1 MTRALRPWIPALIWA
16 AAIFVMSSLPG
27 SAYPQTNLWNADKF
41 VHIALYGL
49 LGGLC
54 ARGLGRGSRLGWG
67 AVLLLAALLS
77 TLYGVSDE
85 LHQAFVPGRN
95 SDWRDVVADALGS
108 VIGAGVV
115 VLVAIA
121 TRRRG
126 AVR

>member
-49 LGGLC
+49 MGGLC
-54 ARGLGRGSRLGWG
+54 ARGLAQGSPLLGWRRL
-67 AVLLLAALLS
+67 LLLAALLA
-77 TLYGVSDE
+77 TLYGVTDE

-95 SDWRDVVADALGS
+95 SDWRDVVADGLGS
-108 VIGAGVV
+108 LIGAGI
-115 VLVAIA
+115 VAAVIA

-126 AVR
+126 ALR